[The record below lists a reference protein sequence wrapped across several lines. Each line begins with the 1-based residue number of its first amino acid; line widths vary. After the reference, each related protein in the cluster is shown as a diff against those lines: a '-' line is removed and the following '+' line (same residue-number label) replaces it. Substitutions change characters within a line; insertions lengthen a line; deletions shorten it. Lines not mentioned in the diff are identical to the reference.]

1 MNTAA
6 FVVSYTNPSMNEGEV
21 GTIGYFF
28 SLNDALETA
37 SRVIKQRVAEWG
49 WKHEPHAEW
58 TTGYTPAINP
68 NELGW
73 YEKTF
78 IGRNFR
84 VYIHPITIQGE
95 PAYLHQ
101 QGKLKMTETINAL
114 LIGRH
119 TGAELPGVN
128 VVEQRDV
135 FWDMDKNECRAQWR
149 ELLDEVRYRPDNVN
163 AIVLQNVPGILASVL
178 ATGRMA
184 DGDPV
189 VGIVIQDSK
198 PEMRREQRDFP
209 FQQDHALMQAANA
222 VKFANGRAEVE
233 ADFAELNLVVGC
245 SIPQFKLHHI
255 EWL

>member
-6 FVVSYTNPSMNEGEV
+6 FTASYTTPSMNEGELV
-21 GTIGYFF
+21 TIGYFF

-37 SRVIKQRVAEWG
+37 SRVIEQRVAEWG

-58 TTGYTPAINP
+58 TTGYTPAISP
-68 NELGW
+68 NGLGW

-78 IGRNFR
+78 IGGNFR

-101 QGKLKMTETINAL
+101 QGEPKMTETINAL

-119 TGAELPGVN
+119 TDAELPGVN

-135 FWDMDKNECRAQWR
+135 FWDMDKDECRIQWHEIIR
-149 ELLDEVRYRPDNVN
+149 EVKKRDDVDAV
-163 AIVLQNVPGILASVL
+163 VLQNVPGILASVL
-178 ATGRMA
+178 ATGNVTS
-184 DGDPV
+184 DPRI
-189 VGIVIQDSK
+189 GFVIQDSK

-209 FQQDHALMQAANA
+209 FQQDDALMQAANA

-233 ADFAELNLVVGC
+233 TDFAELNLIVGC
-245 SIPQFKLHHI
+245 STPQFKLHHI